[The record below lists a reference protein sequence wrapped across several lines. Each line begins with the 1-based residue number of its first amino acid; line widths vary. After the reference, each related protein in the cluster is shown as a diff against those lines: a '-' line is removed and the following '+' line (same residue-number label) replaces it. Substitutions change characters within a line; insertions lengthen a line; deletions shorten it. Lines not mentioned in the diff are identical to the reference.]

1 MPENLPPT
9 SYRPFEH
16 LLPTQVWSGAGAS
29 LQLQKN
35 PLVQKSQRLVLIT
48 DQGLQKTEH
57 YQPLLESLGD
67 KCAWVESEIS
77 ADSDVHLVNAMA
89 SRIRK
94 ESIDTLI
101 ALGGGSV
108 MDTAKAVAVVAQKG
122 GGIED
127 HVGFKRIG
135 EPLMPLLCIPTT
147 AGTGS
152 ECTQFAVIKNHQ
164 DNKKLIFV
172 DEAICPAGAIL
183 DPQWITSVP
192 KHIQRITGV
201 DALTH
206 AVEAI
211 AAKTCN
217 PIGEALALRAANM
230 IISQRALMNLI
241 ENENDIQAAEQMLL
255 AANLAGQAISTCML
269 GACHAM
275 AHALGAL
282 HGVPHGQANGIC
294 LTTVMKLNQEKAQTA
309 YAQLGTV
316 LGGSGNAQTLAQ
328 YAIERISWF
337 IHEEMGIPT
346 KLSEV
351 GIEKNH
357 IDALADEALSDMDL
371 LTNPVRIKT
380 REDMAALF
388 HQLL

>member
-1 MPENLPPT
+1 MPENLAPT
-9 SYRPFEH
+9 PYRPFEH
-16 LLPTQVWSGAGAS
+16 ALPTQVWSGPGS
-29 LQLQKN
+29 SFQLQKN
-35 PLVQKSQRLVLIT
+35 PILQKAQRVVLIT
-48 DQGLQKTEH
+48 DAGLQKTEN
-57 YQPLLESLGD
+57 YSPLLESLGE
-67 KCAWVESEIS
+67 KCAWVESEVS

-94 ESIDTLI
+94 DNIDTLV

-108 MDTAKAVAVVAQKG
+108 MDTAKAVAVVVQKG
-122 GGIED
+122 GSIED

-135 EPLMPLLCIPTT
+135 EPLMPLICIPTT

-172 DEAICPAGAIL
+172 DDALCPAGAIL
-183 DPQWITSVP
+183 DPKWITSVP
-192 KHIQRITGV
+192 KHTQKLTGV

-230 IISQRALMNLI
+230 IVSQRALLNLL
-241 ENENDIQAAEQMLL
+241 EDDNDIHAAEQMLL

-282 HGVPHGQANGIC
+282 HGIPHGQANGIC
-294 LTTVMKLNQEKAQTA
+294 LATVMKLNQEKAQTA

-316 LGGSGNAQTLAQ
+316 LGGTGDAPTLAQ
-328 YAIERISWF
+328 YAIERVSWF
-337 IHEEMGIPT
+337 IHEEVGIPT
-346 KLSEV
+346 TLSEV
-351 GIEKNH
+351 GIEPSHVN
-357 IDALADEALSDMDL
+357 ALADEALSDMDL

-380 REDMAALF
+380 HEEMAALF
-388 HQLL
+388 KQLL